1 MKKLGLYGESAADR
15 NYYRALFHLSE
26 QREIELKVFE
36 HKGFR
41 WFGIKLWHCSP
52 FTRLLVEK
60 LTGRAPHQKE
70 PAWGTLV
77 RTLIHPFRLLFQ
89 RSIVAAF
96 APYSIMG
103 FYLLFL
109 KVIGKD
115 VTYFTSWPYWD
126 GEHYVHKPRL
136 GSRKIWGL
144 FLKGSKAV
152 CVTRTSA
159 DELARLGAKVRHI
172 PHSVD
177 VHLFVP
183 AKKRERK
190 DITLL
195 HVGRV
200 VKEKGIGGLCAVFES
215 LLEKYP
221 HLRLVV
227 VGDGPEVRN
236 IKDRRGVVCKGHV
249 ADQRELVREYQAA
262 DLFVLNSFKVD
273 GWEELFGISLV
284 EAMACGLPCIAT
296 DCVGP
301 KELVEDGVNGFIIPQ
316 KDRRALHQKLEQ
328 LILDPDL
335 RAKLGARARERTLDF
350 ALESTARKWLEAIS
364 PGLR

>member
-1 MKKLGLYGESAADR
+1 MKKLALYGESAADR
-15 NYYRALFHLSE
+15 NYYRALFHLAE
-26 QREIELKVFE
+26 QREIDLRFFD

-41 WFGIKLWHCSP
+41 WFGIKLWHFSP

-70 PAWGTLV
+70 PPWGTLV
-77 RTLIHPFRLLFQ
+77 KTLIHPFRLLFH
-89 RSIVAAF
+89 RNIVAAF

-126 GEHYVHKPRL
+126 RENYVHKPRF

-159 DELARLGAKVRHI
+159 GELARLGANVRHI

-177 VHLFVP
+177 LHLFVP
-183 AKKRERK
+183 RGKGARTF
-190 DITLL
+190 ITLL
-195 HVGRV
+195 YVGRV
-200 VKEKGIGGLCAVFES
+200 VKEKGIKELCAVFES

-236 IKDRRGVVCKGHV
+236 IEASKGVVCKGHLS
-249 ADQRELVREYQAA
+249 DQKDLVREYQAA
-262 DLFVLNSFKVD
+262 DIFVLNSFKVD

-316 KDRRALHQKLEQ
+316 QDRRALHQKLEQ

-335 RAKLGARARERTLDF
+335 RAKLGARARERALDF
-350 ALESTARKWLEAIS
+350 ALEANARKWLEAIS
-364 PGLR
+364 PG